1 IRADENPALGAA
13 QRREDRVVVVRV
25 DVPVDLVVHA
35 GRVTRRDLARDRS
48 DHPERERREAEQK
61 EDEKDQEEP
70 ELANPVWA
78 PVPGRALPDPRSE
91 EHTSELQSRGHLV
104 CRLLLENKNQ
114 RSLAAEQ
121 RGVLCLG

>member
-1 IRADENPALGAA
+1 M
-13 QRREDRVVVVRV
+13 VVVRV

-78 PVPGRALPDPRSE
+78 PVPGRALPA
-91 EHTSELQSRGHLV
+91 H
-104 CRLLLENKNQ
+104 
-114 RSLAAEQ
+114 AAEQ
-121 RGVLCLG
+121 APDSIARFRLS